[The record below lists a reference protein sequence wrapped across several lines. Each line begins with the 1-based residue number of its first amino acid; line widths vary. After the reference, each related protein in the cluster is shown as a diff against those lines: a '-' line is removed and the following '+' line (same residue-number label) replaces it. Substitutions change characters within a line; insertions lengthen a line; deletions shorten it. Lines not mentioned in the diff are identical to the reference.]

1 MGVKILTTRQHNWG
15 SGLYCRGFI
24 GALRLAKRQR
34 APDLGRRVEPQRG
47 GCYLCQRLTDF
58 VTSGTSTIA
67 GRSGGVIYTRRVL
80 VLPGA
85 LVFIWRRPGARDPAG
100 QQSCG
105 GLGVLRRADRQ
116 RVPDLGRR
124 LNSHKNKIPTPGLA
138 LV

>member
-1 MGVKILTTRQHNWG
+1 MGVKILTARQHNWG

-67 GRSGGVIYTRRVL
+67 GRSGGGYTY
-80 VLPGA
+80 PAGTGA
-85 LVFIWRRPGARDPAG
+85 AWGVGIHLAAPWGAGSRPGNRAAA
-100 QQSCG
+100 
-105 GLGVLRRADRQ
+105 GLGC
-116 RVPDLGRR
+116 
-124 LNSHKNKIPTPGLA
+124 
-138 LV
+138 